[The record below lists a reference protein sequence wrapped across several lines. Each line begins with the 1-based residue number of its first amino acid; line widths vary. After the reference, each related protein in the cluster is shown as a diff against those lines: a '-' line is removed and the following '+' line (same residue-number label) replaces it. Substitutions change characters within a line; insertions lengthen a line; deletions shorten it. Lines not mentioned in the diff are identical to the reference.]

1 MSLLTLLLTSTPIIA
16 KTITEPSFIESVL
29 AFLIIPWVFYSVAFI
44 FVIIMIACHENDYLG
59 WSHTLFVVLMAYL
72 CLKFNI
78 NYQDLMHNPLPIL
91 KWILIYLVIGVGWSF
106 SKWFFYLKN
115 ILNEFNEKKNKLEIG
130 FKTNFNYRKTAVN
143 PDEQELYKKELINQN
158 LYDNNNRH
166 DIFKI
171 KRESLSKKIEIQ
183 DLNSTKSKST
193 NQEFTEIYKYS
204 IIPPQANDCK
214 ALITTWITHWP
225 ISLVWTLINDPIK
238 KLINHLFES
247 IKLVFQKISDRIFKS
262 VGTEL

>member
-1 MSLLTLLLTSTPIIA
+1 MSLLTLLLTSTPIVA
-16 KTITEPSFIESVL
+16 KTITEPSFIESVF

-59 WSHTLFVVLMAYL
+59 WSHTLFIVLMAYL
-72 CLKFNI
+72 CLKFNFD
-78 NYQDLMHNPLPIL
+78 YKDLMHNPFPIL

-115 ILNEFNEKKNKLEIG
+115 LLNEFNEKKIKLAENKNSMSKFIS
-130 FKTNFNYRKTAVN
+130 KKSVN
-143 PDEQELYKKELINQN
+143 PDEQELYNKEIINSDLYNHYRN
-158 LYDNNNRH
+158 L
-166 DIFKI
+166 KI
-171 KRESLSKKIEIQ
+171 KRESLIKKIEIE
-183 DLNSTKSKST
+183 DTNSIKSKST
-193 NQEFTEIYKYS
+193 NQEFIEIYKYS